1 MVTNNILTR
10 IISFINHQKAL
21 RSSDSYIK
29 FLRAKGI
36 KIGEGCYIPNPKSVQ
51 IDYSRPTL
59 LEIGNNVRLN
69 QDLTIMTHDF
79 ASHVFINAYNEFIP
93 SHKKIK
99 IGNNIYFGRKCTV
112 LKGVTIGDNCIIGY
126 GSVIMKDIPNNSV
139 AAGSPAKVICSLD
152 EYFEKRKRQYRQEAI
167 EFGRSIRER
176 YNRNPQI
183 EDFYDDFPA
192 FVNADNMSKYPFN
205 YNRIFTTEQLEVWKR
220 NHQPY
225 FQSFE
230 EFLKEISSQ

>member
-1 MVTNNILTR
+1 
-10 IISFINHQKAL
+10 
-21 RSSDSYIK
+21 
-29 FLRAKGI
+29 
-36 KIGEGCYIPNPKSVQ
+36 
-51 IDYSRPTL
+51 
-59 LEIGNNVRLN
+59 
-69 QDLTIMTHDF
+69 
-79 ASHVFINAYNEFIP
+79 
-93 SHKKIK
+93 
-99 IGNNIYFGRKCTV
+99 
-112 LKGVTIGDNCIIGY
+112 
-126 GSVIMKDIPNNSV
+126 MKDIPNNSV

-152 EYFEKRKRQYRQEAI
+152 EYFEKRK
-167 EFGRSIRER
+167 RER